1 MFAMIDLLWLAGGVA
16 LGVWLDRKYG
26 DKIFAWYKTT
36 EDQIGE
42 LNDKIKA
49 LKEKL

>member
-1 MFAMIDLLWLAGGVA
+1 MFAMIDLLWFAAGGAVIWFFREP
-16 LGVWLDRKYG
+16 VTR
-26 DKIFAWYKTT
+26 WYKTT